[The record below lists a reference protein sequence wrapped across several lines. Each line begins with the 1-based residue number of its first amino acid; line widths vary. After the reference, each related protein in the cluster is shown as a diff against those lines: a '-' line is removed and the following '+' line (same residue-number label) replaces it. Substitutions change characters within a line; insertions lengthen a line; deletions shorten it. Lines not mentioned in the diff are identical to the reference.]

1 MTFGEVKT
9 IIENNLL
16 ESYKDQEKFKKLL
29 KEFKYFVLN
38 DKKISQLYSLYDQLT
53 TPQGLSEN
61 EAKDFLEEGIELIG
75 KIVNEVKLP
84 TGLGSIDNKYKD
96 IDTLVYSKKIDIKER
111 IESKKNVVNTLMIS
125 KKLYESKVKLPLDSM
140 VKIANQTMNSYLSN
154 LDENSKKEFFEIL
167 NEDSRILEDKF
178 ISLKE
183 SSIAKLKSL
192 ISLETQSEMKSKLQ
206 ETIEKIDSESFDYL
220 SYFKLKNLSSSL

>member
-75 KIVNEVKLP
+75 KIINEVKLP